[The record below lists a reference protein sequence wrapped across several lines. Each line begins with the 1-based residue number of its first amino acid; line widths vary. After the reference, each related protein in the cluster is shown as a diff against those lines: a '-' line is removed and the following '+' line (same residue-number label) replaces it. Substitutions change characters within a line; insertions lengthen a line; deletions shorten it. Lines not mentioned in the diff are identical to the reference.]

1 MSDGY
6 PTAAQKEALRLI
18 CDHGRLETERLGRR
32 LLRARRPSSNPGFA
46 RAIARMAGTLT
57 WRLQAQGFI
66 TETADGAWVTTASG
80 RRLISCSS
88 ERA

>member
-6 PTAAQKEALRLI
+6 PTAAQREALRLI
-18 CDHGRLETERLGRR
+18 CGHGRLGTEQLGRH
-32 LLRARRPSSNPGFA
+32 LLQVRRPSTNPGYA

-66 TETADGAWVTTASG
+66 TETADGAWVTNASG
-80 RRLISCSS
+80 RGLISCSS